1 MDFRAVLCFR
11 PYLPYENILNIFF
24 YFVYLYHS
32 YEYLL
37 LHDYHFRNKNRGKSI
52 RKRIRA
58 SMRRKSTKEKQ
69 KKLEAEMEA
78 VVAAATA
85 ASEAEAGIIP
95 NVAKPNR
102 KTSNFLTVEDNF
114 QHLTIH
120 EVLTE

>member
-1 MDFRAVLCFR
+1 MTT
-11 PYLPYENILNIFF
+11 YENNILLD
-24 YFVYLYHS
+24 FVYMMHILYC
-32 YEYLL
+32 YYI

-78 VVAAATA
+78 VVAAAAT
-85 ASEAEAGIIP
+85 ASEAEGAAIQ
-95 NVAKPNR
+95 AKPNR

-114 QHLTIH
+114 QHLTIQ
-120 EVLTE
+120 EVLSE

>member
-1 MDFRAVLCFR
+1 MNFRASFLTRIV
-11 PYLPYENILNIFF
+11 NIFF
-24 YFVYLYHS
+24 FDFVYLYHS
-32 YEYLL
+32 YKDILL

-120 EVLTE
+120 EVLSE

>member
-1 MDFRAVLCFR
+1 MRDGAVYCRAH
-11 PYLPYENILNIFF
+11 YELILQ
-24 YFVYLYHS
+24 S
-32 YEYLL
+32 
-37 LHDYHFRNKNRGKSI
+37 
-52 RKRIRA
+52 
-58 SMRRKSTKEKQ
+58 
-69 KKLEAEMEA
+69 EAEMEA

-120 EVLTE
+120 EVLSE

>member
-1 MDFRAVLCFR
+1 MNFRASFLTRIV
-11 PYLPYENILNIFF
+11 NIFFF

-32 YEYLL
+32 YKDILLHIL

-120 EVLTE
+120 EVLSE